1 MNRCPVSLSTT
12 GARRRAALLTLGLA
26 VAVAGLSLP
35 TLAQN
40 QPRMFP
46 AKALRGTLVVTQPPL
61 VTLDGKAAQLS
72 PGARIR
78 GTNNMLLLSGG
89 LVNQTLTVNYTL
101 ESHGMVHD
109 VWILTE
115 AEAAEKRHTAASAAA
130 AAN

>member
-1 MNRCPVSLSTT
+1 MNRCTPPAFL
-12 GARRRAALLTLGLA
+12 ARRHAVVLAVGLLGAGLA
-26 VAVAGLSLP
+26 TQA
-35 TLAQN
+35 LAQN
-40 QPRMFP
+40 QPRLFP

-61 VTLDGKAAQLS
+61 VSMDGKATQLS

-101 ESHGMVHD
+101 EAHGMVHD
-109 VWILTE
+109 VWVLTE